1 MDTLFYQQ
9 LRRVCSEIS
18 GDTDNTA
25 MIAKVIS
32 AYDLSLLLQNTA
44 RQEGLL
50 ALEEA
55 IETLNTAEPT
65 QLFLQQQIM
74 LIVNGTDPQLV
85 ARIGM
90 NVIVSN
96 NYSSYDGLIILMYYK
111 AACVIQC
118 GEHPYVMQAFL
129 LSMLPAFIQQA
140 VQERKEENVL
150 SKVSSKEE
158 EGKKMISDL
167 CKDEREVDS
176 KDLSIINQTSLTILA
191 LSDRELQRLLRE
203 IENNSLTLA
212 MKGFPGNVR
221 KRIFDNVSGRLG
233 TLLAED
239 MMYMGPVR
247 RKDVEECCF
256 AILKTTISLEE
267 QGELAKHDFTITK
280 VVVSLYENAKRE
292 NRELQDKYKE
302 LKELIDQIYN
312 G

>member
-1 MDTLFYQQ
+1 MDTVFYQQ
-9 LRRVCSEIS
+9 LERICSEIS
-18 GDTDNTA
+18 GDTGNTT
-25 MIAKVIS
+25 MIAKVAN
-32 AYDLSLLLQNTA
+32 AYELLLSLLNTA

-55 IETLNTAEPT
+55 GESLDTAETT
-65 QLFLQQQIM
+65 QCFLQRQIM
-74 LIVNGTDPQLV
+74 LIVDGTDPQYV

-90 NVIVSN
+90 NSIVCN
-96 NYSSYDGLIILMYYK
+96 KFSSYEGLIILMYYK
-111 AACVIQC
+111 ATCMIQC
-118 GEHPYVMQAFL
+118 GEHPYMVQAFL

-267 QGELAKHDFTITK
+267 QGELANHDFTITK
-280 VVVSLYENAKRE
+280 VVVRLYENAKRE

>member
-65 QLFLQQQIM
+65 QLFLQRQIM
-74 LIVNGTDPQLV
+74 LILDGTDPQLV

-111 AACVIQC
+111 AVCMIQC
-118 GEHPYVMQAFL
+118 GEHPYAMQAFL

-212 MKGFPGNVR
+212 MKGFPGSVR

-233 TLLAED
+233 ILLAED

-247 RKDVEECCF
+247 RKDVEECCS
-256 AILKTTISLEE
+256 AILKITISLEE

-280 VVVSLYENAKRE
+280 VVVSLYENAQRE